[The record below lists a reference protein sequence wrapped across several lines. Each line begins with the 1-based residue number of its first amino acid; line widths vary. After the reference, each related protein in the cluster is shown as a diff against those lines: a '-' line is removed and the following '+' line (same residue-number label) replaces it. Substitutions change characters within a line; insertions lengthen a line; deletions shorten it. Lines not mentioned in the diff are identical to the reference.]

1 MSVWGNEGK
10 KLRKRDGSLAEGKV
24 IPLFGRVVVQV
35 NSDEPRS
42 ESAQVLGV
50 VDESEPLFS
59 GGVTKVVPIAE
70 GGSRKACEEFIP
82 KVVWWNFTRI
92 FTAFQ
97 AEPNS

>member
-1 MSVWGNEGK
+1 LGNEGK
-10 KLRKRDGSLAEGKV
+10 KLRKRDGSLTEGKV
-24 IPLFGRVVVQV
+24 IPLFGREVVQV
-35 NSDEPRS
+35 NSDEPRG

-50 VDESEPLFS
+50 VDESEPLFP

-70 GGSRKACEEFIP
+70 GGSREACEEFIQ

>member
-1 MSVWGNEGK
+1 MT
-10 KLRKRDGSLAEGKV
+10 EGKV

-50 VDESEPLFS
+50 VDESEPLFP

-70 GGSRKACEEFIP
+70 GRSWKAGEELIP
-82 KVVWWNFTRI
+82 KVVWRNFTGI
-92 FTAFQ
+92 FTALQ
-97 AEPNS
+97 PKPNS

>member
-1 MSVWGNEGK
+1 
-10 KLRKRDGSLAEGKV
+10 
-24 IPLFGRVVVQV
+24 V
-35 NSDEPRS
+35 NSNEARG

>member
-1 MSVWGNEGK
+1 VSVRGNEGEE
-10 KLRKRDGSLAEGKV
+10 LGKRNGSLAEGKV

-35 NSDEPRS
+35 NSDEPRG

-50 VDESEPLFS
+50 LDESEPLFC

-70 GGSRKACEEFIP
+70 GGSREACEEFIP

>member
-1 MSVWGNEGK
+1 M
-10 KLRKRDGSLAEGKV
+10 RKRDGSLAEGKV

-35 NSDEPRS
+35 NSDEPRG

-70 GGSRKACEEFIP
+70 GGSRKAGEEHIP
-82 KVVWWNFTRI
+82 RVVGWNFAGI
-92 FTAFQ
+92 FAALQTQ
-97 AEPNS
+97 LKAESLGPFP